1 MGVEELAQDA
11 TGVFCVNQ
19 FIQVKQILNS
29 EQAGVAYD
37 IEEHRDRDGPGPMTD
52 FAKVEPSPP
61 CEEDRDEPGGSPEEV
76 EAEQGEFYP
85 QQAERVGLGAER
97 RIGEIVRILARMEIE
112 IRDRKKGGEQGVQ
125 SNPPP
130 AASESR
136 LLDVG
141 LFFRVGNALS
151 GHMSDSEIR
160 LSCDSRFEADFDV
173 KR

>member
-1 MGVEELAQDA
+1 MGIEELSQDA
-11 TGVFCVNQ
+11 TGIFCVNQ
-19 FIQVKQILNS
+19 LIQVKQILNS

-37 IEEHRDRDGPGPMTD
+37 IEEHRDRDGPATMTD

-76 EAEQGEFYP
+76 EAEQGEFYA

-112 IRDRKKGGEQGVQ
+112 IRDREEGGEQGVQ

-141 LFFRVGNALS
+141 LFFRV
-151 GHMSDSEIR
+151 EIAFR
-160 LSCDSRFEADFDV
+160 AYVCF
-173 KR
+173 